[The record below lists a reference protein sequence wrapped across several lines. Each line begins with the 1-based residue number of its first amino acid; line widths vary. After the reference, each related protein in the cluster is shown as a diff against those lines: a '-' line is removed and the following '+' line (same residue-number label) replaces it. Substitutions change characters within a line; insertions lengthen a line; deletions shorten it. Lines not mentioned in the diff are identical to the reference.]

1 MANITAKDVA
11 ALRAKTGI
19 GMMECKKALVE
30 ANGDMEE
37 AVTILRKRGELKA
50 EAKAATRIAA
60 DGIVDI
66 LKDGDVTAMIEVNT
80 ETDFV
85 AKNATFQEFVKNLL
99 KTVIANKPANVDAL
113 LASGYIDGGVTVEA
127 KLKEM
132 IFVIGEKISIRRFV
146 VVEGLTST
154 YIHGNGSIGVVAKF
168 DTDAATAAKAEF
180 VEFSKNIA
188 LQIGAY
194 TTPYLDRDSV
204 PASVIESEKEIVLAQ
219 MAADPKNAGKPQQ
232 ILEKMVIGKLGKFYE
247 NNCLLDMDYIKD
259 DELKVGK
266 YVEKTAKELGASL
279 KVVSFVR
286 FEKGEGI
293 EKREDNFAEEIAK
306 LTGKQ

>member
-37 AVTILRKRGELKA
+37 AVKILRKRGELKA

-66 LKDGDVTAMIEVNT
+66 LKDGDTTAMIEVNT

-99 KTVIANKPANVDAL
+99 KTVIANKPADVDAL
-113 LASGYIDGGVTVEA
+113 LASDYIDGGISVEA

-154 YIHGNGSIGVVAKF
+154 YIHGNGSIGVIAKF
-168 DTDAATAAKAEF
+168 ATDDATAAKDEF

-194 TTPYLDRDSV
+194 TTPYLDRESV
-204 PASVIESEKEIVLAQ
+204 PASVIEEEKAIVLAQ
-219 MAADPKNAGKPQQ
+219 MANDPKNAGKPQQ

-259 DELKVGK
+259 DDLKVGK
-266 YVEKTAKELGASL
+266 YVEKTAKELGADL
-279 KVVSFVR
+279 KVVSFTR

-293 EKREDNFAEEIAK
+293 EKREENFADEIAK
-306 LTGKQ
+306 LAGQQ

>member
-30 ANGDMEE
+30 AEGDVDK
-37 AVTILRKRGELKA
+37 AIKILRERGELKA

-66 LKDGDVTAMIEVNT
+66 MKEGDITAMIEVNS

-85 AKNATFQEFVKNLL
+85 AKNASFQEFVKNLL
-99 KTVIANKPANVDAL
+99 KTLIANKPADVDAL
-113 LASGYIDGGVTVEA
+113 MASTYIDGATTVDA

-146 VVEGLTST
+146 IVDGLTST
-154 YIHGNGSIGVVAKF
+154 YIHGNGSIGVIAKF
-168 DTDAATAAKAEF
+168 DVDAAVAQKAEF
-180 VEFSKNIA
+180 EEFAKNIA

-194 TTPYLDRDSV
+194 TTPYLDRESV
-204 PASVIESEKEIVLAQ
+204 PASVIEEEKAIIMAQ
-219 MAADPKNAGKPQQ
+219 MANDPKNANKPQQ
-232 ILEKMVIGKLGKFYE
+232 ILEKMVVGKLGKFYE
-247 NNCLLDMDYIKD
+247 NNCLVDMDYIKD
-259 DELKVGK
+259 DDLKVGK
-266 YVEKTAKELGASL
+266 YVEKTAKELGADL
-279 KVVSFVR
+279 KIVSFER

-293 EKREDNFAEEIAK
+293 QKREENFADEIAK
-306 LTGKQ
+306 LTGQN

>member
-37 AVTILRKRGELKA
+37 AVKILRKRGELKA

-66 LKDGDVTAMIEVNT
+66 LKDGDATAMIEVNT

-99 KTVIANKPANVDAL
+99 KTVIANKPADVDAL
-113 LASGYIDGGVTVEA
+113 LASDYIDGGVSVEA

-146 VVEGLTST
+146 IVDGLTST
-154 YIHGNGSIGVVAKF
+154 YIHGNGSIGVIAKF
-168 DTDAATAAKAEF
+168 ATDDATAAKEEF

-204 PASVIESEKEIVLAQ
+204 PASVIEEEKAIVLAQ
-219 MAADPKNAGKPQQ
+219 MANDPKNAGKPQQ
-232 ILEKMVIGKLGKFYE
+232 ILEKMVVGKLGKFYE
-247 NNCLLDMDYIKD
+247 NNCLVDMDYIKD

-266 YVEKTAKELGASL
+266 YVEKTAKELGADL
-279 KVVSFVR
+279 KVVSFTR

-293 EKREDNFAEEIAK
+293 EKREENFADEIAK
-306 LTGKQ
+306 LAGQQ